1 MKGLVVITMNV
12 GTWMFDLAGHDHIC
26 AWEPFGN
33 LGIFGIL
40 EASMPASKR
49 SFDCLGF
56 CLNFANTRGARG
68 TTRMLF
74 SAKMILVRHQPMQVA
89 TNTHSVA

>member
-1 MKGLVVITMNV
+1 MS
-12 GTWMFDLAGHDHIC
+12 AG
-26 AWEPFGN
+26 
-33 LGIFGIL
+33 
-40 EASMPASKR
+40 KR

-56 CLNFANTRGARG
+56 CLNFADTRGARG

-74 SAKMILVRHQPMQVA
+74 SREIVCSMSEAETIDAPAKMILVRHQPMQVA